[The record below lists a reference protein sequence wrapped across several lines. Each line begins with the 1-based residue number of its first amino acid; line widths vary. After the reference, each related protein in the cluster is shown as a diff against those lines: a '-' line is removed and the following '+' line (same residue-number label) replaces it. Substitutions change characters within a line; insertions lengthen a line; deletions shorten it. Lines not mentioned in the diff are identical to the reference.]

1 MRVLSFLGHIQIISL
16 KFPDKIF
23 EKILKNLKIFL
34 CKIQPKCGII
44 KHKDYCNERE
54 SYDR

>member
-1 MRVLSFLGHIQIISL
+1 LIGKNFKSVS
-16 KFPDKIF
+16 IF
-23 EKILKNLKIFL
+23 SQSSENLKIFL